1 MLRRGTRRVVNRV
14 ANALRMCA
22 ESLLN
27 SKSALGA
34 YARRMRAKRDAKIAI
49 TATAHKLARLIY
61 RTLKYGQ
68 EYSDIGQ
75 AQYEAKYR
83 ANLLK
88 SLQKNARKLGFLLID
103 LHNPTV
109 VVP

>member
-1 MLRRGTRRVVNRV
+1 MVNRV

-22 ESLLN
+22 QSLLN

-34 YARRMRAKRDAKIAI
+34 YARRMRAKRDSQVAI

-61 RTLKYGQ
+61 RTMKYGQ
-68 EYSDIGQ
+68 EYIDVGQ
-75 AQYEAKYR
+75 EQYETKYK
-83 ANLLK
+83 AAVLK
-88 SLQKNARKLGFLLID
+88 SLQRKARQLGYQLISCQ
-103 LHNPTV
+103 PTAV